1 MSYLKIITNET
12 KTIIITS
19 WRRVKR
25 IAHIGCT
32 FYCEKMHTHRAY
44 SDIIKS
50 LHQKLQLPIQL
61 IIRRNSELFFYGK
74 EATAQTLYN
83 GFPQPL
89 GQPRKDLDLWV
100 WSGEIPADITWED
113 IIDIII

>member
-1 MSYLKIITNET
+1 MKRKQLLLQAEDELKEYF
-12 KTIIITS
+12 
-19 WRRVKR
+19 VK
-25 IAHIGCT
+25 IVHIGCT
-32 FYCEKMHTHRAY
+32 FYCEEMHTHKAY

-50 LHQKLQLPIQL
+50 LHRKLQLPIQL
-61 IIRRNSELFFYGK
+61 IVRRNSELFFYGK
-74 EATAQTLYN
+74 EATAQALYN

>member
-1 MSYLKIITNET
+1 M
-12 KTIIITS
+12 
-19 WRRVKR
+19 
-25 IAHIGCT
+25 HIGCT
-32 FYCEKMHTHRAY
+32 FYCEEMHTHKAY

-50 LHQKLQLPIQL
+50 LHRKLQLPIQL
-61 IIRRNSELFFYGK
+61 IVRRNSELFFYGK
-74 EATAQTLYN
+74 EATAQALYN